1 MKSKTVKEYDFS
13 ADCVTKA
20 SIPMCFILAEIIG
33 MILSHTRRI
42 CVCYAAIK
50 EKLSGDLDTIT
61 QTLCSQRLDRNV

>member
-1 MKSKTVKEYDFS
+1 
-13 ADCVTKA
+13 
-20 SIPMCFILAEIIG
+20 MCFILAEIIG

-42 CVCYAAIK
+42 CVCCAAIK